1 MANLGERY
9 LLGIV
14 QGFPSAA
21 IFVGDVALAFGE
33 KEIPFYH
40 EQLWAAFF
48 IGWLVIAIWNGQGKD
63 ARQICRRSAQSF
75 AFVSFLLPVA
85 AIIIWVTEPS
95 EDPIF
100 PPSLIFGVSL
110 VIGGILGGIGMLV
123 AALNSDEAT

>member
-1 MANLGERY
+1 MH
-9 LLGIV
+9 V
-14 QGFPSAA
+14 
-21 IFVGDVALAFGE
+21 
-33 KEIPFYH
+33 
-40 EQLWAAFF
+40 
-48 IGWLVIAIWNGQGKD
+48 
-63 ARQICRRSAQSF
+63 RSADAPPSP
-75 AFVSFLLPVA
+75 SPSSHFLLPVA